1 MANPVFETY
10 TTKGIREDLADIIYN
25 IAPTETPFMSNIGK
39 GSSKGTYHEWQV
51 DDLAAAAD
59 NFVAEGADAAA
70 AVSNATTR
78 VGNYTQISS
87 KTVSVSGS
95 NDAAD
100 SAGRASEMAYQLAK
114 KGMELKRDM
123 EVAFVGVD
131 KASVAGSAGTP
142 RQLASATSWIAT
154 NTNLGAGGSASN
166 GLGTNVYTAGTD
178 RDFTEAMLTDV
189 IEKCWVSGGAPT
201 IIMANAFQKRKITA
215 FTGNATKFKNVDDK
229 KVVNA
234 VDVYVSDYGELSVVP
249 NRFMQADS
257 VLVIQPDMWSVD
269 TYRDFQTFDLAKV
282 GDSEQKQLLAEYTL
296 KCSNE
301 AANGAIRDL
310 NVS

>member
-1 MANPVFETY
+1 
-10 TTKGIREDLADIIYN
+10 
-25 IAPTETPFMSNIGK
+25 
-39 GSSKGTYHEWQV
+39 
-51 DDLAAAAD
+51 
-59 NFVAEGADAAA
+59 
-70 AVSNATTR
+70 
-78 VGNYTQISS
+78 
-87 KTVSVSGS
+87 
-95 NDAAD
+95 
-100 SAGRASEMAYQLAK
+100 
-114 KGMELKRDM
+114 
-123 EVAFVGVD
+123 
-131 KASVAGSAGTP
+131 
-142 RQLASATSWIAT
+142 
-154 NTNLGAGGSASN
+154 
-166 GLGTNVYTAGTD
+166 
-178 RDFTEAMLTDV
+178 
-189 IEKCWVSGGAPT
+189 
-201 IIMANAFQKRKITA
+201 MANAFQKRKITA

-229 KVVNA
+229 KIVNA